1 MIRARTVAVAL
12 TAAAIVTAAA
22 SPALAAANGRILKVE
37 RDGQNISILF
47 TAQGIA
53 ESDSIDPA
61 SVGVTF
67 NDAPLTITSAKPAAE
82 SATVSRAA
90 MLVIDTSGSMAGD
103 GIAGAKSAASAFIAA
118 VPDDVE
124 VGLVTF
130 SDRPQLVSRPTADHA
145 AIESAVRG
153 LKVKGETALYDAA
166 VLASEQ
172 LSSYSAKTI
181 VLLTDGNDTT
191 SRASLASA
199 SQTLKKSESVVDA
212 IGFRTTDAQGGPLR
226 TLAGETG
233 GRVISAG
240 AADALAQ
247 AFRQAAQDIAEQ
259 VVIAAEIPS
268 GLAGQGGTLEVTASA
283 AGATLTDSAFVTL
296 PALEPGVAASQAAPK
311 PVDVDTGGLKSST
324 GLAIALVL
332 VFLALGII
340 AFFAVGSLR
349 RGDGKTRI
357 GRRLSIYTLTGRVA
371 EKERETTAFG
381 ESNVARSA
389 VDLAGRAI
397 AKRDFESALARQ
409 LEASA
414 VPLRPAEWLLIQT
427 GVMVAVALLMFL
439 LTGGKLVGT
448 LMGLVLGIAL
458 PLGFLKVKESRRQT
472 AFLAALPDTL
482 QLIAGSLSAGYSL
495 PQAVDTVVAEGTEP
509 IAGEFKRALIET
521 RLGVA
526 IEDALE
532 GIAGRI
538 RSKDFGWVVMAIR
551 IQRDVGGNLAEVLVT
566 TAATLRERERIRRQ
580 VQVLSAEGR
589 LSAWILGGLP
599 ILFAL
604 YLILVRPSYVKV
616 LVTDS
621 IGVIM
626 LVSAV
631 VLMTVGTF
639 WLRKVV
645 KVDV

>member
-1 MIRARTVAVAL
+1 MIRARTAAVAL

-53 ESDSIDPA
+53 ASDSIDPS

-67 NDAPLTITSAKPAAE
+67 NDAPLTIASAKPAAE

-103 GIAGAKSAASAFIAA
+103 GIAGAKSAAAAFIAA

-145 AIESAVRG
+145 AIESAVRA

-259 VVIAAEIPS
+259 VVIAAEVPS
-268 GLAGQGGTLEVTASA
+268 GLAGQGGTIEVTASA
-283 AGATLTDSAFVTL
+283 GGETLTDSAFVTL
-296 PALEPGVAASQAAPK
+296 PALDPGVIASEAAPK
-311 PVDVDTGGLKSST
+311 PAKVDTGGLKSST
-324 GLAIALVL
+324 GLTIALVL
-332 VFLALGII
+332 VFIALAII
-340 AFFAVGSLR
+340 AFFAVNAVR

-427 GVMVAVALLMFL
+427 GVMIAAALLMFL

-448 LMGLVLGIAL
+448 LIGLIIGIAL

-521 RLGVA
+521 RLGVP

-538 RSKDFGWVVMAIR
+538 RSKDFAWVVMAIR
-551 IQRDVGGNLAEVLVT
+551 IQREVGGNLAEVLVT
-566 TAATLRERERIRRQ
+566 TADTLRERERIRRQ

-599 ILFAL
+599 IVFAL
-604 YLILVRPSYVKV
+604 YLILVRPEYVKV

-626 LVSAV
+626 LVGGV
-631 VLMTVGTF
+631 ILMTVGAF